1 MEKVLITSA
10 QINGGRVMCNTVEE
24 SCQQKAAMMQV
35 ETNFFFFFMSIF
47 GFSAA

>member
-10 QINGGRVMCNTVEE
+10 QMNGDRVMCNTVEE

-35 ETNFFFFFMSIF
+35 ETNFLFF
-47 GFSAA
+47 